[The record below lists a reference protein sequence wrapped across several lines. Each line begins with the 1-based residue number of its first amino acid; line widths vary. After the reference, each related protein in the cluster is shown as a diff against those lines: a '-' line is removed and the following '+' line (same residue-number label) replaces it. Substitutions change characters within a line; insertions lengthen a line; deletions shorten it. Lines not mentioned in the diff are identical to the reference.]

1 MSTNSLAAADHVAVY
16 AISQKQKRQV
26 IGTLG
31 FEVFELQPTPTDFAK
46 FVPRHHILTAH
57 YDQSAEDLG
66 DLAPTVEGRP
76 RLGIHAKT
84 TVIDRQIAIV
94 GSHNFDPRS
103 KNLNTESIL
112 IINDAAVA
120 GAIEDDILR
129 DTEPQNSWVVGP
141 RISSPVVSFLVFLPD
156 RVLST
161 LPLFDVWPL
170 RETNSFALNEGKQPV
185 SISDERFRSHYADVG
200 QFPEVEEPSGNALAR
215 LSFGIWIRETVA
227 GGGQGIFVRTVSASN
242 GTAKLGALEP
252 GTYEVELFSY
262 TGWLMRGIG
271 IGGQSTGEIRG
282 LTVRADGSVEPARL
296 TFRR

>member
-31 FEVFELQPTPTDFAK
+31 FEVFELQPAPTDFAK

-84 TVIDRQIAIV
+84 TVIDRQITVV

-112 IINDAAVA
+112 IINDAAVP

-141 RISSPVVSFLVFLPD
+141 RISSSLVGFLVFLPD
-156 RVLST
+156 RVLSA
-161 LPLFDVWPL
+161 LPLFDIWPL
-170 RETNSFALNEGKQPV
+170 RETTSFELKEGKQPV
-185 SISDERFRSHYADVG
+185 PISDDRFHAHYADVG
-200 QFPEVEEPSGNALAR
+200 QFPEVNLSAR
-215 LSFGIWIRETVA
+215 GFK
-227 GGGQGIFVRTVSASN
+227 
-242 GTAKLGALEP
+242 AKL
-252 GTYEVELFSY
+252 
-262 TGWLMRGIG
+262 
-271 IGGQSTGEIRG
+271 IRG
-282 LTVRADGSVEPARL
+282 FGGLAKPL
-296 TFRR
+296 L